1 MFLKTGKG
9 GVRPVRRHHT
19 HFKENSF
26 TSDIGVMVK
35 WVPSRLPL
43 SREAGLTECVK
54 VSIS

>member
-1 MFLKTGKG
+1 MFLKTRKR

-26 TSDIGVMVK
+26 ASDIGVMVK

-43 SREAGLTECVK
+43 SREAGLTV
-54 VSIS
+54 